1 MQGSD
6 FYFVPFNF
14 ALNSLT
20 EIQILKVSNP
30 GGQSKDNEI
39 IKWIKDRM
47 THEVYGMDYVEEYPY
62 DVILSYPIGENKVRI
77 FRQIFASVACKNQS
91 F

>member
-6 FYFVPFNF
+6 LYHRFNF
-14 ALNSLT
+14 ELNAWI

-62 DVILSYPIGENKVRI
+62 DVMLSYPIGENKVRI
-77 FRQIFASVACKNQS
+77 FCIIWV
-91 F
+91 